1 MDKGGSTIYLGLTC
15 FCFVVVVVVVVVVK
29 ETFQV
34 MFWPAGLFL
43 GPLLA

>member
-15 FCFVVVVVVVVVVK
+15 FCFVVVVVK

-34 MFWPAGLFL
+34 MFWAAGLFL